1 MKDAV
6 NQYMKALTPSQS
18 KKVKALLNSLE
29 RDYGFHVIPNQRIQY
44 DFGFEAGVVILV
56 NYNDFT
62 IRCIKHPIHCIEHPS
77 KLIPTRDMVFTTLH
91 PIDFLTR
98 VTMNKINSE
107 YLIFEKLIE

>member
-29 RDYGFHVIPNQRIQY
+29 QNYGFHVVPNQRIQY

-56 NYNDFT
+56 DYNDFT
-62 IRCIKHPIHCIEHPS
+62 IRCIKHPS
-77 KLIPTRDMVFTTLH
+77 KLTPTRDMVFTTLH

>member
-29 RDYGFHVIPNQRIQY
+29 RDYGFHVVPNKRIQY

-56 NYNDFT
+56 DYNDFT
-62 IRCIKHPIHCIEHPS
+62 IRCILHPS